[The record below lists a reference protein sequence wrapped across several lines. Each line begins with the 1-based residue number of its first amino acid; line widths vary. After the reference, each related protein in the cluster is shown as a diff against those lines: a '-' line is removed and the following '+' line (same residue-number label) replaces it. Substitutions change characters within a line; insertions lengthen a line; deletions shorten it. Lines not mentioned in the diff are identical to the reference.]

1 MDTSTSSS
9 TGSTTKNRW
18 DEVGSL
24 LTGLGLKLQLHVE
37 QAASAEKDGVTDA
50 IRSLAESLEHAFEG
64 LRAAS
69 NDVAIRDDVKNVA
82 RSLSEAVGS
91 TLTTVGDEI
100 RDVVKKKA

>member
-1 MDTSTSSS
+1 MDTTTSTS
-9 TGSTTKNRW
+9 TKKSWN
-18 DEVGSL
+18 EVGSL

-64 LRAAS
+64 LRTAS

-91 TLTTVGDEI
+91 TLTNVGEEI
-100 RDVVKKKA
+100 RDVVKKKG

>member
-1 MDTSTSSS
+1 MDTTTNTS
-9 TGSTTKNRW
+9 TKNRW

-37 QAASAEKDGVTDA
+37 QAASSEKDGVTDA

-69 NDVAIRDDVKNVA
+69 NDVAIREDVKNVA
-82 RSLSEAVGS
+82 RSLSDAVGT
-91 TLTTVGDEI
+91 TLNSVEGEI
-100 RDVVKKKA
+100 RDVMKKKG